1 MDSQKELEQRMR
13 EIAEEVFK
21 AQATDSKYTVSQV
34 PFHTHNGTDSA
45 QIEQKNVIRNIINFG
60 SFTATE
66 GTSTVLLNNIPNGS
80 MVVFSGVAIATGK
93 AAMINGHGYFGRGYD
108 FNLGED
114 LTKSTSGVQGVP
126 FLQMSNF
133 MYIAISGGGAV
144 TARTG
149 TTPYLGYADDGAQ
162 VARLEIINYSNAAV
176 TLEATVATGWVL
188 GGNLIIN

>member
-1 MDSQKELEQRMR
+1 MKTQEEMEKRMR
-13 EIAEEVFK
+13 EIAEEVYLNQTK
-21 AQATDSKYTVSQV
+21 DSKYSVSQV
-34 PFHTHNGTDSA
+34 PFHTHNGTDSS

-60 SFTATE
+60 SFTATA

-108 FNLGED
+108 FNLGEE
-114 LTKSTSGVQGVP
+114 LTKTTSGIQGVP

-133 MYIAISGGGAV
+133 FYLDLTGSPQ
-144 TARTG
+144 ARTG

-162 VARLEIINYSNAAV
+162 VARLEIIDYSNAAV
-176 TLEATVATGWVL
+176 TLEATVASGWVL